1 MNFWSIVVWGAQFIY
16 CMLAA
21 WAIVKLVD
29 PYVIRFAEWWD
40 KQFVKYE

>member
-1 MNFWSIVVWGAQFIY
+1 MDFWSVVVWGAQFTY

-21 WAIVKLVD
+21 WAIVTFID
-29 PYVIRFAEWWD
+29 PYVIKFADWWD